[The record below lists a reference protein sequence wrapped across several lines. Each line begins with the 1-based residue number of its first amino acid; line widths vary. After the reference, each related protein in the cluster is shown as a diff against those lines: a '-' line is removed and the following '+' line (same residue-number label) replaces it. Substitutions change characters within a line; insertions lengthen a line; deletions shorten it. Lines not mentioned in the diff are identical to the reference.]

1 MYSINMSKISN
12 LVLHCG
18 SRACDRARLATVPC
32 PPATETHHPIA
43 HISLVEQV
51 EKALLASQMRIV
63 NESYGLTEDGSRM
76 FGLLQVESSQELQD
90 YAYVVGLRG
99 STDKTLASGVAIG
112 ASAFICDNL
121 SFSSEIVFHRKYTKQ
136 IERDFPLMV
145 ATAIGQLGKRYGDQ
159 TKRIDTYKKT
169 AISLRD
175 ADHLLAEIADDVFPW
190 AKFPNIRAEF
200 IKPRHAEFVPET
212 VWALFNAVT
221 EFLKPVNANSKAT
234 SLWTLP
240 ARTGRLH
247 KACDDYS
254 GLTIDV
260 PSEIVPVVAVPA
272 VVPMVNE
279 VLQPAMDPFEQ
290 FMVT

>member
-1 MYSINMSKISN
+1 MNTKSN

-18 SRACDRARLATVPC
+18 ASACDRSVLRALPMPV
-32 PPATETHHPIA
+32 ATETHHPQA
-43 HISLVEQV
+43 HISLVEEV
-51 EKALLASQMRIV
+51 ERALTASQMRIV
-63 NESYGLTEDGSRM
+63 NESFGITEGGERF
-76 FGLLQVESSQELQD
+76 FGLLQIESNQELQD
-90 YAYVVGLRG
+90 YAYVLGLRG
-99 STDKTLASGVAIG
+99 SINKSLSSGVAIG
-112 ASAFICDNL
+112 SSVFVCDNL

-159 TKRIDTYKKT
+159 TKRIDTYKRT

-200 IKPRHAEFVPET
+200 IKPRHPEFVPET

-234 SLWTLP
+234 ALWTLP
-240 ARTGRLH
+240 SRTGRLH
-247 KACDDYS
+247 KACDDYA

-260 PSEIVPVVAVPA
+260 PVEVMPVVAVPA

-279 VLQPAMDPFEQ
+279 VLEPATSPFEQ